1 MSRALSSCDTKPVD
15 HGRLPTSSGTGTPL
29 FTSENFV
36 DVIAGI
42 SLASAD
48 YVVFLRDYS
57 RDAIPECDRR
67 LAPMFALV
75 TIGIVGAGV
84 TCFWLVYVFKGGS

>member
-1 MSRALSSCDTKPVD
+1 MD

-29 FTSENFV
+29 FTSENSL

-42 SLASAD
+42 SLASVA
-48 YVVFLRDYS
+48 YVVFLRNNP

-67 LAPMFALV
+67 LAPTFALV

-84 TCFWLVYVFKGGS
+84 TCFWLVYAFKGGS